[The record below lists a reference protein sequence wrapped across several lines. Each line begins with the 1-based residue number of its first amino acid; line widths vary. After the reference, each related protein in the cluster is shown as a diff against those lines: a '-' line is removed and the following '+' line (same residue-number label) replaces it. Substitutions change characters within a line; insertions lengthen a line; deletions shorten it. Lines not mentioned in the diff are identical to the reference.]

1 MEQAN
6 GRQRSTEQDQETR
19 RRILKAAE
27 RLFLARGFK
36 GVSMKDIAEE
46 VHVTSAALYY
56 HFPEGK
62 QELFLNMVNML
73 FEEWYAN
80 VKRLIA
86 QASSLKERLLLL
98 ARYQMTEMTKYQ
110 STFTEL
116 RRDIEQYSKE
126 DRQRLFLGFQ
136 QRSDQLVTDIF
147 QQGIDE
153 GEIAGDVPAHVLT
166 WIFMGAFMGGFMGR
180 HFSRKYLS
188 TEQDNLDPEA
198 YVSMLVKTLL
208 DGMRHPKTT

>member
-86 QASSLKERLLLL
+86 QAGSLEERLLLL